1 MPCSPI
7 ARGGFGFYI
16 PPPSPAAARAEETA
30 QKNVQEDRPSLPSL
44 ITSPGTLLTGEGVGE
59 ASVVSPRPR
68 VIAIA
73 GAKGGCGST
82 VLTANLGLYLA
93 SIGRKVVLVDADPA
107 GANLHTLAGL
117 RAPSYGTPSETAVP
131 EMKILAL
138 PNAVAPRGGPG
149 QAQRPHGPSV
159 LKNALRKLDADYA
172 VVDLGG
178 GGQRF
183 AIEAFLAAPLPLLLT
198 LPEPT
203 ALERTWRFV
212 SRAFLH
218 WLKSTVSDVDAR
230 TVILRRARELGG
242 LPTPLDLW
250 RSLEDEGDPRSDLV
264 RERLEAFHPPVVLNQ
279 TRLRADLELGAAMRS
294 AAHRRLGVSIEYLG
308 HIEYDDTVWS
318 CVRAQKL
325 LLVESPGTKASKNIE
340 KIARR
345 LLTLESGK
353 RRPWART
360 VPPES
365 HHDLLE
371 VERGATD
378 EDVRRAYKRAK
389 DVYEPHSLAAY
400 GLFSPPELEALS
412 RRLDEAYDVLL
423 DPARRK
429 PYELSIFPRE
439 EHVALA
445 RPERSEDADPLPP
458 PPEINPD
465 TDFSGELLRQVR
477 ESLGLRIEDISQRTK
492 VGQPYLS
499 AIEGEDFGA
508 LPAAVYVRGF
518 VVEVAKVLKLD
529 SAQVARTYVR
539 RYRRYLD
546 ERQRA

>member
-1 MPCSPI
+1 MP
-7 ARGGFGFYI
+7 
-16 PPPSPAAARAEETA
+16 
-30 QKNVQEDRPSLPSL
+30 
-44 ITSPGTLLTGEGVGE
+44 TSPGTLLADVP
-59 ASVVSPRPR
+59 APALPRPR

-73 GAKGGCGST
+73 GAKGGVGST
-82 VLTANLGLYLA
+82 VLAANLGLYLA
-93 SIGRKVVLVDADPA
+93 SIGRKVVLCDADPA

-117 RAPSYGTPSETAVP
+117 RAPVYGKPSDTSVP
-131 EMKILAL
+131 EMKIFAL
-138 PNAVAPRGGPG
+138 HKPSERARHLTEGNERRRDARPARDPRA
-149 QAQRPHGPSV
+149 AQG
-159 LKNALRKLDADYA
+159 KALRAAVQSLDADYA

-218 WLKSTVSDVDAR
+218 WLKRTVPDVDAR
-230 TVILRRARELGG
+230 TAILRRARELGG

-250 RSLEDEGDPRSDLV
+250 RSLEDEGDPRADLV

-294 AAHRRLGVSIEYLG
+294 AARRRLGVSIEYLG

-318 CVRAQKL
+318 CVRSQKL

-389 DVYEPHSLAAY
+389 DVYEPRSLAAY
-400 GLFSPPELEALS
+400 GLFSPPELESLS
-412 RRLDEAYDVLL
+412 ARLDEAYDVLL
-423 DPARRK
+423 DSARRK

-439 EHVALA
+439 EHVEAA
-445 RPERSEDADPLPP
+445 RPSRSLDSDPLPAP
-458 PPEINPD
+458 PDINPD

-477 ESLGLRIEDISQRTK
+477 ESLGLRIEDLSQRTK
-492 VGQPYLS
+492 VGQPYLI
-499 AIEGEDFGA
+499 AIENEDFGA

-518 VVEVAKVLKLD
+518 VVEVAKLLKLD
-529 SAQVARTYVR
+529 SAHVARTYVR
-539 RYRRYLD
+539 RYKRYLD
-546 ERQRA
+546 ERQRP